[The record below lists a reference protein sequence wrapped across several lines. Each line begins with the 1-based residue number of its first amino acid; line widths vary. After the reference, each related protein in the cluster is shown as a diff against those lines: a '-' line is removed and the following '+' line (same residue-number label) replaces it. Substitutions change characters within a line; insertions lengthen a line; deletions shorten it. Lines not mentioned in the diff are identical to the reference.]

1 VAVVAVVFVRV
12 SVFDAVVVPM
22 RVVAFDVNVLV
33 VVVGVSVFVRVLDPV
48 GMRMFVNVLVLIH
61 DRSYLLRRWPN
72 AAEAAFIFSDDAV
85 RIDDDR
91 RALSARRR
99 LEPVA
104 AFVSFERKTGI
115 PMFDQPHA

>member
-1 VAVVAVVFVRV
+1 MAVVVFVFVRM
-12 SVFDAVVVPM
+12 SVFGAVVVPM

-48 GMRMFVNVLVLIH
+48 GMRVFVNVLVH
-61 DRSYLLRRWPN
+61 DSSHLLRRWPN

-91 RALSARRR
+91 RALAANER
-99 LEPVA
+99 LEPVT

>member
-1 VAVVAVVFVRV
+1 VAVVVVVVVFVRM
-12 SVFDAVVVPM
+12 SVFGAVVVPM

-48 GMRMFVNVLVLIH
+48 GMRVFVNVLVH
-61 DRSYLLRRWPN
+61 DSSHLLRRWPN
-72 AAEAAFIFSDDAV
+72 AAEAAFIFSDDTV

-91 RALSARRR
+91 RALAARER

-115 PMFDQPHA
+115 PVFDQPHA